1 MSEEKEG
8 KGLVAG
14 GGVLA
19 VLVSALAHG
28 ADDCAR
34 VGAKGAAMSHVAEQG
49 ARVGAEAAL
58 VGKGAGVAAADGAK
72 IGARGAALEGA
83 QGARLTGAKAAA
95 QGEAAAELAAKGARA
110 SEGRQMA
117 AKAWLSP
124 AERQPLGELPGH
136 TLDVVD
142 LAGNLADLSEPG
154 AEGAAGPTASVEV
167 GAPRAATYLGKVT
180 YLPLHSDFQID
191 REKLH
196 TKVEALEAAT
206 SWPRIKEA
214 ISRVDSSP
222 LLMTGWIDGN
232 GKLGQGEKAGLP
244 ELFALCHG
252 RGLVCFALACQS
264 GAPSGCNRSMARLW
278 HTATAALGSNPAGE
292 MQMARFSGAM
302 HLSWRSDE
310 SARAIW
316 FARSSFHGEAR
327 FLLST
332 PGTRP
337 QAEPA
342 PTPQLSASSQRRGRE

>member
-1 MSEEKEG
+1 
-8 KGLVAG
+8 
-14 GGVLA
+14 
-19 VLVSALAHG
+19 
-28 ADDCAR
+28 
-34 VGAKGAAMSHVAEQG
+34 
-49 ARVGAEAAL
+49 
-58 VGKGAGVAAADGAK
+58 
-72 IGARGAALEGA
+72 
-83 QGARLTGAKAAA
+83 
-95 QGEAAAELAAKGARA
+95 
-110 SEGRQMA
+110 
-117 AKAWLSP
+117 
-124 AERQPLGELPGH
+124 
-136 TLDVVD
+136 
-142 LAGNLADLSEPG
+142 
-154 AEGAAGPTASVEV
+154 
-167 GAPRAATYLGKVT
+167 
-180 YLPLHSDFQID
+180 LHSDFQID

-292 MQMARFSGAM
+292 TQMARFSGAM
-302 HLSWRSDE
+302 HLPWRSDE

-327 FLLST
+327 FLLSA
-332 PGTRP
+332 PETRS

-342 PTPQLSASSQRRGRE
+342 PTPQPSASSRRRGRE